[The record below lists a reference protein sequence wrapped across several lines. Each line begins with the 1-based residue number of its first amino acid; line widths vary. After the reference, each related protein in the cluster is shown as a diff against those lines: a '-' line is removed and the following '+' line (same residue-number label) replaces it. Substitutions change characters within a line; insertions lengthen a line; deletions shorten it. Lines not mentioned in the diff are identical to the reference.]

1 MSWVKGDGAKI
12 KITFDKALVGDVTG
26 LNPVLSYTY
35 QKITGTVTGSHA
47 YSGYPVTNAADG
59 LTTTFWFISGF
70 VAGEWFKVQYP
81 VAKAF
86 PKWRM
91 YLTSSGLYRPLSV
104 IFQGSNDGT
113 SWVDLSTVSVPAPQG
128 TAGWVEFDTNNTTPY
143 LYYRIYMNT
152 CNDTSM
158 GITEIQFCDRPTGN
172 ESHFTVT
179 VPEYDYVPNGTLR
192 NVTKAV
198 KSVSAG
204 DTSKEIV
211 LEMMPLERFE
221 SAAGDITI
229 VYDGLGSLAGSTG
242 NVEAFSQQ
250 FSPSGLTPKPDQN
263 NQEYIQLASA
273 TATGVLTQIQY
284 INTASQAEGHIQLA
298 SATATGV
305 LTHINNI

>member
-152 CNDTSM
+152 SNNSSLQ
-158 GITEIQFCDRPTGN
+158 IEEIQFADRPTGN
-172 ESHFTVT
+172 ESHFTIT
-179 VPEYDYVPNGTLR
+179 VPEYDYVPNGVLHD
-192 NVTKAV
+192 VVKAV
-198 KSVSAG
+198 SSISQG
-204 DTSKEIV
+204 DNSKEIV

-221 SAAGDITI
+221 SAGGDIT
-229 VYDGLGSLAGSTG
+229 VAYDGLGTLAGSTG
-242 NVEAFSQQ
+242 NVEAFSQTFVPQ
-250 FSPSGLTPKPDQN
+250 GLVPKPDQN
-263 NQEYIQLASA
+263 IQEHIEISSI
-273 TATGVLTQIQY
+273 TATGINTKVYY
-284 INTASQAEGHIQLA
+284 INTAEQEQGHVEVISI
-298 SATATGV
+298 SATGI
-305 LTHINNI
+305 LTHVNDI